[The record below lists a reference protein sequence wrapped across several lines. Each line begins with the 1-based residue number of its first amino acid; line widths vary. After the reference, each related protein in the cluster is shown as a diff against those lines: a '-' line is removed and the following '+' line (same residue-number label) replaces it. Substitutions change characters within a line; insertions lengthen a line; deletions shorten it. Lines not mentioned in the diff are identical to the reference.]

1 VSGVG
6 TLLPT
11 EVYRGIAR
19 VRVIARRVAIL
30 GLEALETGLRLDERA
45 IDGEMFFGQQ
55 ALMVCLQY
63 HFIGQRLP
71 NSVLQQTLTILCERR
86 RIKGWLRQIHIQEPA
101 KEQDIVQLFTEDT
114 LAPN

>member
-1 VSGVG
+1 M
-6 TLLPT
+6 